1 MAKMT
6 TKKTAAGAQQ
16 YTTEKGMASA
26 KKALMPDLQKFMDG
40 DMSVEEFKK
49 KHAVHPVKASSML
62 FGASMAELSDRNTK
76 DGDLDFAKDNDKVE
90 KSMSRTGKKYNK
102 GGYAKSYNKGGYANC
117 GASVPGTQKK

>member
-26 KKALMPDLQKFMDG
+26 KKTLEPDIRKFIDG
-40 DMSVEEFKK
+40 DISVEEFKK
-49 KHAVHPVKASSML
+49 KHGVHPLKASSML
-62 FGASMAELSDRNTK
+62 YGGAMAELSDRNTK

-90 KSMSRTGKKYNK
+90 KSMSRTGKNYNK
-102 GGYAKSYNKGGYANC
+102 GGYVNC
-117 GASVPGTQKK
+117 GASVPGTQNKK